1 MLAWRVW
8 HVPEWCCP
16 SYDTHSCHTAGNG
29 TFFLSLLPP
38 KKVLDASEP
47 VAAQLQFQ
55 PQAAEVV
62 RLSEIM
68 KERPYHPSMTLQK
81 ALTRLAPTCRKLWNQ
96 MDWITETVA
105 QVCSRSLWCIAW
117 LQRAHCLQ
125 G

>member
-1 MLAWRVW
+1 MCIGV
-8 HVPEWCCP
+8 
-16 SYDTHSCHTAGNG
+16 GNG
-29 TFFLSLLPP
+29 SFFLSLLPP
-38 KKVLDASEP
+38 KKVLDAAEP
-47 VAAQLQFQ
+47 VAAQLQFR

-96 MDWITETVA
+96 MDWIAEMIA
-105 QVCSRSLWCIAW
+105 QVSLNLHHFPGLQSLSSTLFLLWSQSLVLARSPML
-117 LQRAHCLQ
+117 LLLFL